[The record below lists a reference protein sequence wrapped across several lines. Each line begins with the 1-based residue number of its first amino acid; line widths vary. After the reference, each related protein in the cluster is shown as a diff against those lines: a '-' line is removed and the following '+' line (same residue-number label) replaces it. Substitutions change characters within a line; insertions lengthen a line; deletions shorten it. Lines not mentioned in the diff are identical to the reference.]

1 MKKTLSFFV
10 VLSFVWACST
20 VPLTG
25 RKQITQLVPNSQV
38 LPMAYQQ
45 YSQVLKKSNLSK
57 DIAQI
62 QQVKR
67 VGRRIQKA
75 VEQYFMN
82 INQPDYLKN
91 YRWDYNVIN
100 QDQLNAWCLPG
111 GKVAFYS
118 GILPVCQTDA
128 GVAVVMGHE
137 IAHAIA
143 NHGQERL
150 NQQLI
155 NQLGGIGLAIAVKKQ
170 PERTKQMAL
179 TAFGLGSQLGVI
191 LPFSRKHESEADRIG
206 LIFMSMAGYNPR
218 EAPKFWQRM
227 KNETTKKGGS
237 RKAPEFLS
245 THPLPD
251 TRIQALNAMMPEAL
265 RHYNKAK
272 HFLSR

>member
-1 MKKTLSFFV
+1 MKKILSFLI

-25 RKQITQLVPNSQV
+25 RKQLTQFVPNSQV

-45 YSQVLKKSNLSK
+45 YSKVLETSKLSK
-57 DIAQI
+57 NTTEIN
-62 QQVKR
+62 QVKR

-75 VEQYFMN
+75 VEQYFVN
-82 INQPDYLKN
+82 ANQPSYLKN
-91 YRWDYNVIN
+91 YRWDYNVIDE
-100 QDQLNAWCLPG
+100 DQLNAWCMPG

-118 GILPVCQTDA
+118 GILPVCQSDA
-128 GVAVVMGHE
+128 GIAVVMGHE

-155 NQLGGIGLAIAVKKQ
+155 RQLGGVGLALAIQKQ
-170 PERTKQMAL
+170 PAKTQQMASL
-179 TAFGLGSQLGVI
+179 AFGLGSQLGVV

-206 LIFMSMAGYNPR
+206 LIFMSMAGYDPR

-227 KNETTKKGGS
+227 KRETTRKGGG
-237 RKAPEFLS
+237 RKPPEFLS

-251 TRIQALNAMMPEAL
+251 TRIQELNALIPEAMRYYTPSSINL
-265 RHYNKAK
+265 
-272 HFLSR
+272 